1 MMHPLRKLG
10 NSTLDMLFPPKCLT
24 CGALAEAYCA
34 ACRAEIRPAEEAGAL
49 PARVAAVRSVGYH
62 EESLRRAVLR
72 LKFGQQVAL
81 VGPLAR
87 LLAEELRQGLTEW
100 QPDALVP
107 VPIHWRRLLERGF
120 NQSDLLAR
128 SVGRHAGL
136 PVWRVLR
143 RTRATPHQV
152 GLSAAEREE
161 NLRGAFEL
169 TPRHKVHGARLV
181 LVDDVR
187 TTGTTLSECAA
198 VLRNAGAAEVFALT
212 VTFDRK

>member
-1 MMHPLRKLG
+1 MDLLRKLG
-10 NSTLDMLFPPKCLT
+10 NGTLDMLFPPKCLT
-24 CGALAEAYCA
+24 CGALAETYCA
-34 ACRAEIRPAEEAGAL
+34 ACRAEIRPVEEAGVL
-49 PARVAAVRSVGYH
+49 PLGITAVRSVGYH

-81 VGPLAR
+81 VEPLAR
-87 LLAEELRQGLTEW
+87 LLSEELRALLSEW
-100 QPDALVP
+100 QPNALVP

-120 NQSDLLAR
+120 NQSEFLAHAT
-128 SVGRHAGL
+128 GRHADL
-136 PVWRVLR
+136 PVWKALR

-198 VLRNAGAAEVFALT
+198 VLRMAGAADVYALT